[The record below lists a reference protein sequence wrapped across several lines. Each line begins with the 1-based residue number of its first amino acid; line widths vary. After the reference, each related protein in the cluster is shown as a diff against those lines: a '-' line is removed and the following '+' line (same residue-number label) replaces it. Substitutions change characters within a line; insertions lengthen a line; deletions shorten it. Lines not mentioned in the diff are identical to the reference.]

1 MVYVNTTKVGSHVTF
16 KPGGKNGDETGVA
29 IVFLL
34 GTFIYVYKC
43 FGVPGGYSEN
53 ALSRIV
59 REAKAAGVKEVFI
72 EKNFGHGAFEAVIKP
87 YFEREWPAELKE
99 DYAHGQKEVRIIETL
114 EPLFSAHRIIFNAEM
129 IKQDI
134 DSIQHYPLEVR
145 MSYSLFAQI
154 SNITLEKGCLR
165 HDDRLDAL
173 YGAIRQLTS
182 QIDYDEVTR
191 INRLRAQEMR
201 DYIQA
206 MNTPKLRRAMLY
218 GDYGDERRT
227 TNTSLAM
234 QQRVYGQ
241 NWRNRSESRNT
252 LSSRISRI

>member
-1 MVYVNTTKVGSHVTF
+1 MT
-16 KPGGKNGDETGVA
+16 
-29 IVFLL
+29 
-34 GTFIYVYKC
+34 
-43 FGVPGGYSEN
+43 
-53 ALSRIV
+53 
-59 REAKAAGVKEVFI
+59 
-72 EKNFGHGAFEAVIKP
+72 
-87 YFEREWPAELKE
+87 
-99 DYAHGQKEVRIIETL
+99 
-114 EPLFSAHRIIFNAEM
+114 AHRLIFNAEM
-129 IKQDI
+129 VKSDFSSVQN
-134 DSIQHYPLEVR
+134 YPLELR
-145 MSYSLFAQI
+145 MSYSLFHQM
-154 SNITLEKGCLR
+154 SNITIEKNSLR

-173 YGAIRQLTS
+173 YGAVRQLTS

-206 MNTPKLRRAMLY
+206 MNTPRLRRAMLY

-241 NWRNRSESRNT
+241 NWRNRSGSRNT